1 MYRKKALACQ
11 RATVFLDIL
20 RLFTCYANHS
30 FPFCVDLRPGK
41 TRYRGWES
49 FGGSSENIH
58 YSSLKQINTK
68 NVQKLKVA
76 WTFES
81 GDVYPGSDIQCN
93 PIVVGGV
100 MYATTPKLQAGCD

>member
-1 MYRKKALACQ
+1 MRL
-11 RATVFLDIL
+11 TLFLFVSICA
-20 RLFTCYANHS
+20 FGQTS
-30 FPFCVDLRPGK
+30 
-41 TRYRGWES
+41 YRGWES

-81 GDVYPGSDIQCN
+81 GDAYPGSDIQCN
-93 PIVVGGV
+93 PIII
-100 MYATTPKLQAGCD
+100 AA